1 MPSSEE
7 EKKTWFHK
15 KISVGK
21 DLVSLLRDGTLLL
34 ILIFL
39 LAFPA
44 TFNSVLV
51 RAGFQEG
58 NIAGFKWKNE
68 YIESNDKLETA
79 QVTITGLKEKNQ
91 QLVAALD
98 EANAKLQDNE
108 LRRKIDVLAKENQ
121 VVVDKAKM
129 VQATVSNTL
138 DINTPLIQK
147 ALSSTDEVT
156 DYDLSD
162 YLVGV
167 QTLGVSDVER
177 RSINDQ
183 LKMKGYDIDT
193 ISWSYDKDD
202 RPSWFAYASTVFYYS
217 AASQKQAEQLAKTMK
232 SITGQKFAVKRG
244 AGLGVDPD
252 KKDTTFFVH
261 YIKD

>member
-1 MPSSEE
+1 MTDGDQEQKS
-7 EKKTWFHK
+7 WFHR

-34 ILIFL
+34 ILVFL
-39 LAFPA
+39 LAFPS

-51 RAGFQEG
+51 SAGFQEG

-79 QVTITGLKEKNQ
+79 QVTITSLKEKNRE
-91 QLVAALD
+91 LLEALD
-98 EANAKLQDNE
+98 EANARLNDDD
-108 LRRKIDVLAKENQ
+108 LSSKIDTLAKQNQ
-121 VVVDKAKM
+121 VVVDKARM

-138 DINTPLIQK
+138 DINTPYIQQ
-147 ALSSTDEVT
+147 ALSSKDGVT
-156 DYDLSD
+156 DHELSD

-167 QTLGVSDVER
+167 QTLGVSDSER

-202 RPSWFAYASTVFYYS
+202 RPSWFAYTSTVFYYS
-217 AASQKQAEQLAKTMK
+217 AASQKQAEQLSKTMK
-232 SITGQKFAVKRG
+232 SITGQTFAVKRG

-261 YIKD
+261 YIK